1 MTSPAISNPE
11 QSVIRHYFLYWPLAF
26 GGAVSYVN
34 KSERVYGNT
43 GNLFLHDFLSFI
55 FVKKSIISPVM
66 APVNKRSDKGIA
78 TPKVMSLFT

>member
-1 MTSPAISNPE
+1 MSYEGVSKPIVATTTGRPSLVR

-43 GNLFLHDFLSFI
+43 GNLFLRDF
-55 FVKKSIISPVM
+55 
-66 APVNKRSDKGIA
+66 
-78 TPKVMSLFT
+78 